1 MLGREKNHRYIQQSR
16 LVRYGLGSKIKLS
29 GECPENEEE
38 AS

>member
-29 GECPENEEE
+29 GELFDI
-38 AS
+38 